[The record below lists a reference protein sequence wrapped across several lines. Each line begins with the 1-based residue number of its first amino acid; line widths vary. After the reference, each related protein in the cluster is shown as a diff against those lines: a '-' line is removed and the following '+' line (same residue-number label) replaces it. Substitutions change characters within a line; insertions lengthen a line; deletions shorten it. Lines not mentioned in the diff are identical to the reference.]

1 MLIFSPFFWIYSIS
15 WHPILPYGCQLI
27 ERQSEW
33 ARMTQKTRLLHELP
47 YTNIE
52 KSGTIRLASGC
63 TRTRSVCF
71 VSSSWPQISIR
82 TTVQYMYSVQ
92 YLSMYIMLD
101 DFIYVQFLCTLYIHV
116 ARLSGPNRQLPAVLR
131 GAVQYWPG
139 SGNSKSRCRF
149 RLQLKPCS
157 PPIFCY

>member
-1 MLIFSPFFWIYSIS
+1 MNCRTQILKNPGPLDSPQDV
-15 WHPILPYGCQLI
+15 H
-27 ERQSEW
+27 
-33 ARMTQKTRLLHELP
+33 
-47 YTNIE
+47 
-52 KSGTIRLASGC
+52 C
-63 TRTRSVCF
+63 TWSVCF

-131 GAVQYWPG
+131 GAVQFWPG
-139 SGNSKSRCRF
+139 SGSSYCSQDAGSGSSSSPVVHQFFAIKSSDKFHFILF
-149 RLQLKPCS
+149 RDLFFLQKVYDCFAL
-157 PPIFCY
+157 IFEYFI